1 MSKISL
7 TEIEVERIKRVIIEI
22 GSPIIPLTLIF
33 ESLGFSGVTGI
44 GWGILAGA
52 IAAVADELGY
62 IIEKSGGQILLIKK
76 ERKKDRKP

>member
-1 MSKISL
+1 MVKISL
-7 TEIEVERIKRVIIEI
+7 TEIEVGRIKRVIIEI

-33 ESLGFSGVTGI
+33 ESLGFAGVTGI

-52 IAAVADELGY
+52 VVAVADELGY
-62 IIEKSGGQILLIKK
+62 MIEKSGKQIILIKK